1 MQRDEFF
8 WTSTI
13 NKATIVVNAA
23 EGLLSKEAAREAAG
37 GVARLEARPKRIRRC
52 A

>member
-23 EGLLSKEAAREAAG
+23 EGLKGSCTGSRG
-37 GVARLEARPKRIRRC
+37 RRRSS
-52 A
+52 

>member
-23 EGLLSKEAAREAAG
+23 EGLLSKEAHGKPRAASL
-37 GVARLEARPKRIRRC
+37 VLKPRPKRIRRC

>member
-23 EGLLSKEAAREAAG
+23 EASFQTKLHGRPRAASL
-37 GVARLEARPKRIRRC
+37 VLKPRPKRIRRC

>member
-23 EGLLSKEAAREAAG
+23 EGLKLHGKPRAASL
-37 GVARLEARPKRIRRC
+37 VLKPRPKRIRRC